1 MTDWSKLTHA
11 YGTAEDIPALLDRLA
26 TEPDDAGWS
35 ELWSALCHQGTTYP
49 ASYAALPRLADLA
62 GRPEPLYSSQ
72 AVVLAGAIVADG
84 GEEVRA
90 RFGAAVERLLRRANE
105 LLPSADDD
113 TYAYLLEAVL
123 AFEGVADW
131 QDTLAWGVA
140 GEEYEVECASCGV
153 NLTISVADGTCTEE
167 GGESTV
173 TRPASAERLEGSE
186 RRAHDL
192 ATAHGK
198 PRVARVL
205 LHLYGKATCPAC
217 GTEFAV
223 AERVGG

>member
-1 MTDWSKLTHA
+1 M
-11 YGTAEDIPALLDRLA
+11 LDRLA

-35 ELWSALCHQGTTYP
+35 ELWSALRHQGTTYP
-49 ASYAALPRLADLA
+49 AGRAALPRLADLA
-62 GRPEPLYSSQ
+62 GRPEPLYASQ

-84 GEEVRA
+84 GEEVRV
-90 RFGAAVERLLRRANE
+90 RFGEAVDRLLRRAHE
-105 LLPSADDD
+105 MLPSAGDED

-123 AFEGVADW
+123 AFEGAVAW
-131 QDTLAWGVA
+131 QDTLAWGVSS
-140 GEEYEVECASCGV
+140 EEYEVECGECGV
-153 NLTISVADGTCTEE
+153 NLAISVADGTCTEE
-167 GGESTV
+167 GGDSTM
-173 TRPASAERLEGSE
+173 TRPASAERLEGVT

-205 LHLYGKATCPAC
+205 LHLFGQATCPAC
-217 GTEFAV
+217 GSEFVV